1 MDNMK
6 KFNFNTGAVL
16 LIVVVVAALGFS
28 LVSCNSQ
35 NPKEVT
41 VAPVDGVTVTPDV
54 KAASAASSVAAST
67 EESLTPQAA
76 SDVVVT
82 ATVLP
87 VKEEEQDFV
96 VENVKNGKLT
106 YEGYLGAT
114 RRENGEIVVS
124 IYDALKKD
132 NRSKRYFTYVCDAKN
147 NTIVPVDGAYLYFA
161 KDRLNNQAIG
171 ITSVTVN
178 SKDYTV
184 SKDTVKPIIRELN
197 NTKHIQYRTANHYTV
212 DVDILERKGSTLPC
226 MTE

>member
-1 MDNMK
+1 MK
-6 KFNFNTGAVL
+6 KFNFNTGALL

-28 LVSCNSQ
+28 LVSCNTQ
-35 NPKEVT
+35 MPKEVA
-41 VAPVDGVTVTPDV
+41 VVPVDGVTVTPEV
-54 KAASAASSVAAST
+54 KPASTASSVATSA
-67 EESLTPQAA
+67 EETVTPKAA
-76 SDVVVT
+76 SDIVVT

-87 VKEEEQDFV
+87 VKEDEQDFV
-96 VENVKNGKLT
+96 VEDVKNDKLT

-114 RRENGEIVVS
+114 RREDGEIVVS

-147 NTIVPVDGAYLYFA
+147 NTIMPVDGAYLYFA

-178 SKDYTV
+178 GKEYIV
-184 SKDTVKPIIRELN
+184 SKNTVKPIIRELN

>member
-1 MDNMK
+1 MK
-6 KFNFNTGAVL
+6 NINAGALL
-16 LIVVVVAALGFS
+16 LIVVVVAALGFT
-28 LVSCNSQ
+28 LVSCNAQ

-41 VAPVDGVTVTPDV
+41 VAPVDGVTVTPEV
-54 KAASAASSVAAST
+54 KPASAASAVASAV
-67 EESLTPQAA
+67 EEALTPQAA
-76 SDVVVT
+76 SDIVVT

-87 VKEEEQDFV
+87 VKEDEQDFV
-96 VENVKNGKLT
+96 VEDVKNGKLT

-178 SKDYTV
+178 GKEYIV
-184 SKDTVKPIIRELN
+184 SKNTVKPIIRELN

>member
-1 MDNMK
+1 MK
-6 KFNFNTGAVL
+6 KFNFNTGALL

-28 LVSCNSQ
+28 LVSCNTQ
-35 NPKEVT
+35 MPKEVT
-41 VAPVDGVTVTPDV
+41 VAPVDGVTVTPEV
-54 KAASAASSVAAST
+54 KAASTPASAV
-67 EESLTPQAA
+67 EEALTPQAA
-76 SDVVVT
+76 SDIVVT

-96 VENVKNGKLT
+96 VEDVKNGKLT

-132 NRSKRYFTYVCDAKN
+132 NRSKRYFTYVCDAKSN
-147 NTIVPVDGAYLYFA
+147 SVVPVDGAYLYFA

-171 ITSVTVN
+171 ITSVMVN
-178 SKDYTV
+178 GKEYIV
-184 SKDTVKPIIRELN
+184 SKNTVKPIIRELN

>member
-1 MDNMK
+1 MK
-6 KFNFNTGAVL
+6 NINAGALL
-16 LIVVVVAALGFS
+16 LIVVVVAALGFT
-28 LVSCNSQ
+28 LVSCNAQ

-41 VAPVDGVTVTPDV
+41 VAPVDGVTVTPEV
-54 KAASAASSVAAST
+54 KPASDASSVAAST
-67 EESLTPQAA
+67 EESLTPKAA
-76 SDVVVT
+76 SDIVVT

-87 VKEEEQDFV
+87 VKEDEQEFT
-96 VENVKNGKLT
+96 VEDVKNGKLT

-124 IYDALKKD
+124 IYDALRKD

-147 NTIVPVDGAYLYFA
+147 NTIVLVDGAYLYFA

-178 SKDYTV
+178 GKEYIV

-226 MTE
+226 MAE

>member
-1 MDNMK
+1 MK
-6 KFNFNTGAVL
+6 KFDNILFTTIGIIILVS
-16 LIVVVVAALGFS
+16 VLGFA
-28 LVSCNSQ
+28 LVSCNTQ
-35 NPKEVT
+35 MPKEVA
-41 VAPVDGVTVTPDV
+41 VAPVDGVTITPEV
-54 KAASAASSVAAST
+54 KPASAASSVSAST
-67 EESLTPQAA
+67 EEPLTPKAA
-76 SDVVVT
+76 SDIVVT

-96 VENVKNGKLT
+96 VEDVKNGKLT

-147 NTIVPVDGAYLYFA
+147 NTIVPIDGAYLYFA

-178 SKDYTV
+178 GKEYIV
-184 SKDTVKPIIRELN
+184 SKNTVKPIIRELN

-212 DVDILERKGSTLPC
+212 DVDILERKGSSLPC

>member
-1 MDNMK
+1 MK
-6 KFNFNTGAVL
+6 KFDNILFTTIGIII
-16 LIVVVVAALGFS
+16 LISVLGFS
-28 LVSCNSQ
+28 LVSCNGH

-41 VAPVDGVTVTPDV
+41 VAPVDGVTITPEV
-54 KAASAASSVAAST
+54 KAASSVAAAA
-67 EESLTPQAA
+67 EEALTPKAA
-76 SDVVVT
+76 SDIVVT

-87 VKEEEQDFV
+87 VKEDEQDFI
-96 VENVKNGKLT
+96 VEEVKNGKLS

-114 RRENGEIVVS
+114 RKENGEIVVS

-132 NRSKRYFTYVCDAKN
+132 NRSKRYFTYVCDAKS
-147 NTIVPVDGAYLYFA
+147 NTIVPVDGAYIHFA
-161 KDRLNNQAIG
+161 RDRLNGQAIG

-178 SKDYTV
+178 GKDITV
-184 SKDTVKPIIRELN
+184 SKNTVKPIIRELN

>member
-1 MDNMK
+1 M
-6 KFNFNTGAVL
+6 
-16 LIVVVVAALGFS
+16 LIVVVVAALGFA
-28 LVSCNSQ
+28 LVSCNTQ
-35 NPKEVT
+35 TPKEVT
-41 VAPVDGVTVTPDV
+41 VAPVDSVTVTPDV
-54 KAASAASSVAAST
+54 KPASAASAVAASA
-67 EESLTPQAA
+67 EETVTPKAA
-76 SDVVVT
+76 SDIVVT

-96 VENVKNGKLT
+96 VEDVKNGKLT

-178 SKDYTV
+178 GKEYIV
-184 SKDTVKPIIRELN
+184 SKNTVKPIIRELN

>member
-6 KFNFNTGAVL
+6 NINAGALL
-16 LIVVVVAALGFS
+16 LIVVVVAALGFT
-28 LVSCNSQ
+28 LVSCNAQ

-41 VAPVDGVTVTPDV
+41 VAPVDGVTVTPEV
-54 KAASAASSVAAST
+54 KPASAASAVASAV
-67 EESLTPQAA
+67 EEALTPQAA
-76 SDVVVT
+76 SDIVVT

-87 VKEEEQDFV
+87 VKEDEQDFV
-96 VENVKNGKLT
+96 VEDVKNGKLT

-178 SKDYTV
+178 GKEYIV
-184 SKDTVKPIIRELN
+184 SKNTVKPIIRELN

>member
-6 KFNFNTGAVL
+6 KYNFNAGALL
-16 LIVVVVAALGFS
+16 LIVVVVAALGFT
-28 LVSCNSQ
+28 LVSCNSH
-35 NPKEVT
+35 NPKEVA
-41 VAPVDGVTVTPDV
+41 VAPVDGVTITPEV
-54 KAASAASSVAAST
+54 KPASSAVASSV
-67 EESLTPQAA
+67 EGVTPKMA
-76 SDVVVT
+76 SDIVVT

-87 VKEEEQDFV
+87 VKEDEQEFTVEE
-96 VENVKNGKLT
+96 VKNGRLA

-132 NRSKRYFTYVCDAKN
+132 NRSKRYFTYVCDAKSN
-147 NTIVPVDGAYLYFA
+147 SIVPVDGAYIHFA
-161 KDRLNNQAIG
+161 RDRLNNQAIG
-171 ITSVTVN
+171 VTSVTVN
-178 SKDYTV
+178 GKEYIV